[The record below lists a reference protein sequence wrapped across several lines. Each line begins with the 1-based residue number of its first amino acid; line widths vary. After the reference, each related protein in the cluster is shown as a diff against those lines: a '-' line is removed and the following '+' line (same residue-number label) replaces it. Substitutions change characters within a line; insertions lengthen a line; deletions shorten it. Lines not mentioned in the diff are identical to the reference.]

1 MNIKCPNCGQL
12 IALEQNVYDS
22 IANDVR
28 NEQFEKELEKRA
40 VSLSKEKEA
49 AVQLAVS
56 KAQNEKEKEIAA
68 LEAKLSKIAAE
79 FEAEKQKSKS
89 EFQAVLAEK
98 NQQITKISAELGAAK
113 EKSQSEMKI
122 ALASKEQ
129 EIALLNEKISSGK
142 RDSEI
147 AVKSAVQ
154 DKEKEIIQLKSDFA
168 VLENKSK
175 SEVSYIK
182 EQFSAQL
189 KAKDEEIAFYK
200 DFKAKESTK
209 QIGEDLEQ
217 FCLTEF
223 NKNRALGFQNSYFE
237 KDNKVSRASGSKG
250 DFIFREA
257 SDDGVEFISIM
268 FEMKNQADETAT
280 KHKNEDFLKE
290 LDKDRNEKGCEYAV
304 LVSMLESDNDYYNT
318 GIVDVS
324 YKYPKMYVIRPQFFI
339 PVITFLRN
347 AAMNTLESK
356 RELRRIQEQNMDITH
371 FEEDL
376 NKFKDGFSRNYDLAS
391 RKFMSAVEQIDKAIS
406 NLQKMKEDLLS
417 SENNYRLANN
427 KLEDL
432 TVKKLVKNN
441 PTMKQK
447 FNELKGE

>member
-12 IALEQNVYDS
+12 IPLEQNVYDS

-40 VSLSKEKEA
+40 ASFEKEKESEI
-49 AVQLAVS
+49 QLAVS
-56 KAQNEKEKEIAA
+56 KAQSEKNKEIAE
-68 LEAKLSKIAAE
+68 LEVKLSKITSQ
-79 FEAEKQKSKS
+79 FDAEKQKTKADLQATLAAKEQ
-89 EFQAVLAEK
+89 EFIKV
-98 NQQITKISAELGAAK
+98 SAELDSVK
-113 EKSQSEMKI
+113 QKNQSELKI

-129 EIALLNEKISSGK
+129 EIAILKEKIDSGK
-142 RDSEI
+142 KESEI

-154 DKEKEIIQLKSDFA
+154 DKEKEIIQLKSDLA
-168 VLENKSK
+168 VMENKAK
-175 SEVSYIK
+175 SDVSSIK
-182 EQFSAQL
+182 EELMAQL
-189 KAKDEEIAFYK
+189 KAKDDVIAFYK

-237 KDNKVSRASGSKG
+237 KDNKVSKASGSKG
-250 DFIFREA
+250 DFIFREK
-257 SDDGVEFISIM
+257 SSDGVEFISIM

-290 LDKDRNEKGCEYAV
+290 LHKDRTEKDCEYAV
-304 LVSMLESDNDYYNT
+304 LVSMLERDNDYYNT

-324 YKYPKMYVIRPQFFI
+324 YKYPKMYIIRPQFFI

-356 RELRRIQEQNMDITH
+356 RELKRIQEQNMDITH

-391 RKFMSAVEQIDKAIS
+391 RKFMSAIDDIDKAIS

-447 FNELKGE
+447 FDELK

>member
-12 IALEQNVYDS
+12 ISLEQNVYDS
-22 IANDVR
+22 IANEVR
-28 NEQFEKELEKRA
+28 NEQFEKELEKR
-40 VSLSKEKEA
+40 VNSLNKEKFSEI
-49 AVQLAVS
+49 QLAVS
-56 KAQNEKEKEIAA
+56 KAQNEKDKEISELNAQ
-68 LEAKLSKIAAE
+68 LSKLMAE
-79 FEAEKQKSKS
+79 FDSEKQKSKS
-89 EFQAVLAEK
+89 DLQLALSTKE
-98 NQQITKISAELGAAK
+98 QQIVKISAELAFIK
-113 EKSQSEMKI
+113 EKSQSELKI
-122 ALASKEQ
+122 ALLKEK
-129 EIALLNEKISSGK
+129 LDSGK
-142 RDSEI
+142 KDS
-147 AVKSAVQ
+147 
-154 DKEKEIIQLKSDFA
+154 
-168 VLENKSK
+168 
-175 SEVSYIK
+175 
-182 EQFSAQL
+182 
-189 KAKDEEIAFYK
+189 EIAFYK

-217 FCLTEF
+217 FCLMEF

-237 KDNKVSRASGSKG
+237 KDNKVSKASGSKG
-250 DFIFREA
+250 DFIFREK
-257 SDDGVEFISIM
+257 SSDGVEFISIM

-290 LDKDRNEKGCEYAV
+290 LDKDRCEKGCEYAV
-304 LVSMLESDNDYYNT
+304 LVSMLERDNDYYNT

-324 YKYPKMYVIRPQFFI
+324 YKFPKMYVIRPQFFI

-356 RELRRIQEQNMDITH
+356 RELKRIQEQNMDITH

-391 RKFMSAVEQIDKAIS
+391 RKFMSAIDDIDKAIS

-447 FNELKGE
+447 FEELKES